1 MDDAKSL
8 CHSKWECK
16 YHVVW
21 IPKSRRK
28 VLYRRIRKYLGELL
42 HGLARQ
48 KESKIFEGH
57 LRPDHVRMLVSIP
70 PKYSVKQVNWLYQG

>member
-1 MDDAKSL
+1 MDDTKSL

-28 VLYRRIRKYLGELL
+28 VLYGRICKYLAELL
-42 HGLARQ
+42 HGLVWQ
-48 KESKIFEGH
+48 NESKILEGH
-57 LRPDHVRMLVSIP
+57 MRPDHVHMLVSIP
-70 PKYSVKQVNWLYQG
+70 PKYSVSQVICLYQG